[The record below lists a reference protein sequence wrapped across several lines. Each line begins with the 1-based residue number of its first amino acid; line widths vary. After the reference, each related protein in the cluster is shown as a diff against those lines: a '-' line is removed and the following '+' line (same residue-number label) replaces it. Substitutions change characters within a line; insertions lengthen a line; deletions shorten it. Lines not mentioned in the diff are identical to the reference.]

1 MSRAALPAAARAWLL
16 YDWANS
22 AYILTVATAVLPA
35 WFAAGIVG
43 PGGAE
48 VFGLHASATTLW
60 GLTVGL
66 SALAVFALAP
76 VLGAAADL
84 SGRAGAFLRFFC
96 LSGAVCAFA
105 LAFCGPGD
113 AAAVMLLFAAAQGCF
128 NCANV
133 FYDSF
138 LTRVAAPGDEDRVSG
153 AGFAWGYAGGGLHF
167 LLALLLMAFH
177 ERLGLSKD
185 LAARLA
191 IASAALWWAGFAL
204 PAFRA
209 LRDEEGRGG
218 GPSLWLR
225 RGFGE
230 AVETAR
236 VLARGGPAATF
247 LLAYL
252 LYNDGIQTTIGMA
265 TIYGAEEMG
274 LSATALMLTLLAI
287 QAVAL
292 FGALGFSR
300 LAGRIGARRAILVSL
315 VIWTGVACSA
325 FFVRTAAQY
334 FLLGGVV
341 GLVLGGSQALSRS
354 LYARLAPEDSQA
366 SWFGYF
372 SVVTKF
378 SAVGGPL
385 VFAAVRHFTGS
396 SRPAVLVVAA
406 FFLAGMALLAR
417 VREPGGPGPGRD
429 QALRAAPPSN
439 SSR

>member
-1 MSRAALPAAARAWLL
+1 MSRDGAPAAVRAWLL

-35 WFAAGIVG
+35 WFAASVVG

-48 VFGLHASATTLW
+48 VLGLHASATTLW

-84 SGRAGAFLRFFC
+84 SNRAASFLRFFC
-96 LSGAVCAFA
+96 LLGAACAFA

-113 AAAVMLLFAAAQGCF
+113 ALTVMLLFAAAQGCF

-138 LTRVAAPGDEDRVSG
+138 LTRVAPPGQEDRVSG
-153 AGFAWGYAGGGLHF
+153 QGFAWGYAGGGLHF
-167 LLALLLMAFH
+167 LLCLLLIAFAD
-177 ERLGLSKD
+177 RLGLATD
-185 LAARLA
+185 QAARLA
-191 IASAALWWAGFAL
+191 MASAALWWAGFAL
-204 PAFRA
+204 PAFGA
-209 LRDEEGRGG
+209 LRDAPRDGQAA
-218 GPSLWLR
+218 GPALWLR
-225 RGFGE
+225 QGLAE
-230 AVETAR
+230 AAHTAR
-236 VLARGGPAATF
+236 ALARGGPAATF

-265 TIYGAEEMG
+265 TIYGAEELG
-274 LSATALMLTLLAI
+274 LSTTTLMVTLLVI
-287 QAVAL
+287 QGVAL
-292 FGALGFSR
+292 LGALAFSR

-315 VIWTGVACSA
+315 AIWTGVAGAA
-325 FFVRTAAQY
+325 FFVRTAQQY

-354 LYARLAPEDSQA
+354 LFARLVPRDGQA
-366 SWFGYF
+366 RWFGYF

-385 VFAAVRHFTGS
+385 VFAAVRHATGS
-396 SRPAVLVVAA
+396 SRPAVLCVAA
-406 FFLAGMALLAR
+406 FFVLGMAVLRR
-417 VREPGGPGPGRD
+417 VPDPPD
-429 QALRAAPPSN
+429 PADPADPAAPDPAG
-439 SSR
+439 R

>member
-1 MSRAALPAAARAWLL
+1 VSRGALPAAARAWCL

-43 PGGAE
+43 PGGAD
-48 VFGLHASATTLW
+48 VLGLHASATTLW

-66 SALAVFALAP
+66 SALAVFLLAP

-84 SGRAGAFLRFFC
+84 SGRSGSFLRFFC
-96 LSGAVCAFA
+96 LAGAACAFS

-113 AAAVMLLFAAAQGCF
+113 VLAVMLLFAAAQGCF

-138 LTRVAAPGDEDRVSG
+138 LTRVAAPGEEDRVSG
-153 AGFAWGYAGGGLHF
+153 AGFAWGYAGGGLQF
-167 LLALLLMAFH
+167 LLSLLLLAFH
-177 ERLGLSKD
+177 ERLGLAKD
-185 LAARLA
+185 DAARIA
-191 IASAALWWAGFAL
+191 IASAALWWAFFAI

-209 LRDEEGRGG
+209 LGNESTGNG
-218 GPSLWLR
+218 GPAEWLR
-225 RGFGE
+225 RGLSE
-230 AVETAR
+230 AVDTAR
-236 VLARGGPAATF
+236 ALLRGGPAATF

-265 TIYGAEEMG
+265 TIYGTEELH
-274 LSATALMLTLLAI
+274 LSTTALMLTLLVI

-292 FGALGFSR
+292 GGALGFAR
-300 LAGRIGARRAILVSL
+300 LAERIGTKRAILLSL
-315 VIWTGVACSA
+315 AVWTAIAAAA
-325 FFVRTAAQY
+325 FFIRTAQQY
-334 FLLGGVV
+334 FLLGGAV

-354 LYARLAPEDSQA
+354 LYAKLVPEDAQA
-366 SWFGYF
+366 HYFGYF

-396 SRPAVLVVAA
+396 SRPAVLAVAA

-417 VREPGGPGPGRD
+417 VREPGG
-429 QALRAAPPSN
+429 AV
-439 SSR
+439 